1 MADRPMMM
9 VFAYDIARDRVRARV
24 AAVLE
29 DQAVRVQG
37 SVFEANLT
45 QAAADRLFTRLAA
58 LLEPGDRLRMY
69 GISSTGLD
77 RSRAHGGTPMPEQ
90 GDFWLV

>member
-1 MADRPMMM
+1 MADRPMLT
-9 VFAYDIARDRVRARV
+9 VFAYDISRDRVRARV
-24 AAVLE
+24 AALLE
-29 DQAVRVQG
+29 DHAVRVQN

-45 QAAADRLFTRLAA
+45 HSAANRLFSRLAA

-69 GISSTGLD
+69 GISATG
-77 RSRAHGGTPMPEQ
+77 RARCRAHGGTPLPEN